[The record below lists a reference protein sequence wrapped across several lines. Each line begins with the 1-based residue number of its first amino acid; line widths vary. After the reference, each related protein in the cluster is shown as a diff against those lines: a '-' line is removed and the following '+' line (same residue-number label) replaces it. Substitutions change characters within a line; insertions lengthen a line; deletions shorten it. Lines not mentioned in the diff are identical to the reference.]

1 MRLSDWVVLNTR
13 SVAHAKYSEV
23 EPKISVKSGRKKMIF
38 LSRFQDELTYMY
50 MTAWSGVWVGAPFPA
65 RFWGAT

>member
-13 SVAHAKYSEV
+13 SVAQAKYSEV
-23 EPKISVKSGRKKMIF
+23 EPKISVKSGKKEMIF
-38 LSRFQDELTYMY
+38 LSRFQDELIY